1 MATEPL
7 FSPLRFHHVYKD
19 YPWGGTRI
27 AERFGRTDTPPVCA
41 ESWEV
46 SAHPN
51 GKSFVLDGPLAGI
64 ALDELS
70 IHFGRS
76 LLGSNSPNPN
86 RFPLLF
92 KIIDA
97 HRNLSVQVH
106 PSPADPTALPGDI
119 KNECWF
125 LLGDTPTAGLY
136 AGFRDGVD
144 KESLTKALETGT
156 PRVDSMLRQFP
167 ARKEESIFIHSGLVH
182 AIGAGCLIYEVQ
194 QSADVTYRFYDW
206 DRVDAQ
212 GRSRPLHIPEALRS
226 IDWGLPPV
234 RLATPKPCLE
244 TPGLSFCVRTP
255 YFTLHRLFPEKKMR
269 LRTNWESFHVIF
281 VDRGS
286 LLLSTKGGEMAVKE
300 GTSAL
305 IPAAADSY
313 EVTPLVP
320 GSAALLTH
328 L

>member
-27 AERFGRTDTPPVCA
+27 ATRFGRTDTPPVCA
-41 ESWEV
+41 ESWEI

-51 GKSFVLDGPLAGI
+51 GKSIVLDGPLAGM

-70 IHFGRS
+70 VFFGRS

-97 HRNLSVQVH
+97 HQNLSVQVH

-125 LLGDTPTAGLY
+125 LLDDTKTATLH
-136 AGFRDGVD
+136 AGFRDGID
-144 KESLTKALETGT
+144 EETLIKALQAGT
-156 PRVDSMLRQFP
+156 PRVDTMLRQLP
-167 ARKEESIFIHSGLVH
+167 VNKEESIFIHSGLVH

-206 DRVDAQ
+206 DRVDDQ
-212 GRSRPLHIPEALRS
+212 GRGRPLHIAEALRS

-234 RLATPKPCLE
+234 RLARPKAISE
-244 TPGLSFCVRTP
+244 IPGLSFCVRTP
-255 YFTLHRLFPEKKMR
+255 YFTLYRLVPEKTMN

-281 VDRGS
+281 VDHGA
-286 LLLSTKGGEMAVKE
+286 LLVSTKGGEVKVEE
-300 GTSAL
+300 GTSVL
-305 IPAAADSY
+305 IPAAADQY
-313 EVTPLVP
+313 EVSPLTS
-320 GSAALLTH
+320 GTTALLTH